1 MKSLVLSALFRH
13 PARQWPLITNKTLA
27 TVRSERSRLAE
38 RGVPH
43 MRKAI
48 ERHYVTTCTGYG
60 ALRTTQ
66 HLRAAPNF
74 SLCLSLFPAA
84 LSLSCLTETHGPVE
98 VNTLP
103 QN

>member
-1 MKSLVLSALFRH
+1 
-13 PARQWPLITNKTLA
+13 
-27 TVRSERSRLAE
+27 
-38 RGVPH
+38 

-48 ERHYVTTCTGYG
+48 ERHYVPTCTGYG
-60 ALRTTQ
+60 ALRSTFEQ
-66 HLRAAPNF
+66 HLIFLSA
-74 SLCLSLFPAA
+74 SLS